1 MLRILA
7 APGAWAGVERLGR
20 RREPGLAS
28 RGEYAE
34 GMTSILLYAAIFI
47 IAAIVGALVR
57 NWYMNR

>member
-1 MLRILA
+1 MLS
-7 APGAWAGVERLGR
+7 AWAGGEILGR

>member
-1 MLRILA
+1 MLS
-7 APGAWAGVERLGR
+7 AWAGGEILDR
-20 RREPGLAS
+20 RRDPGLAS

-34 GMTSILLYAAIFI
+34 GMTSILPYAAIFI